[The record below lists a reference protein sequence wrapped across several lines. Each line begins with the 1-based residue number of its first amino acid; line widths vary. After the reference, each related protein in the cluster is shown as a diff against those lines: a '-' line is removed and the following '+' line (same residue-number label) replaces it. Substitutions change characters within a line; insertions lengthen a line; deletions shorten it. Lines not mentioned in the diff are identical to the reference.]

1 VVNFS
6 VWGLS
11 GTLSTQFDEHATFAQ
26 ERLWYWIN
34 EFDDAC
40 NRFRPDSEIS
50 RLNAQPGTPF
60 EVSDTFVRC
69 LDAGLLSAR
78 LTNGLCDPTVL
89 KALLA
94 LGYDRD
100 YDEISHEV
108 ADTRTS
114 HPSPGIEAI
123 AFDRDRRS
131 VTLRPGC
138 ALDLGASAKALL
150 ADVVADELAPLG
162 GVVVEIGGDVALRG
176 RGSGGPWVVGV
187 SDKLT
192 LRGDEPR
199 VSQEGGGIAT
209 SSTTARVW
217 RSHDATLNHIIDP
230 RTGQCA
236 NGPFATA
243 TVSAASCVVAN
254 AFATAALLWDEDAS
268 YHIAQAGWSARLV
281 RRDGT
286 VEFVGGWP
294 EEQESA

>member
-1 VVNFS
+1 MVNFS

-11 GTLSTQFDEHATFAQ
+11 GTLSTQFDEHAPFAH
-26 ERLWYWIN
+26 ERLWHWIDQ
-34 EFDDAC
+34 FDEAC

-50 RLNAQPGTPF
+50 RLNARPGAPV
-60 EVSDTFVRC
+60 EVSDVFVRC
-69 LDAGLLSAR
+69 LEAGLRSAR
-78 LTNGLCDPTVL
+78 LTDGLCDPTVL
-89 KALLA
+89 EALLA

-100 YDEISHEV
+100 YDLVSNVV
-108 ADTRTS
+108 AHTRAPQ
-114 HPSPGIEAI
+114 PSPGIDAI
-123 AFDRDRRS
+123 ELDRDRRS

-138 ALDLGASAKALL
+138 TLDLGASAKALL

-176 RGSGGPWVVGV
+176 RGPNGPWVVGV

-199 VSQEGGGIAT
+199 VSQDGGGIAT

-217 RSHDATLNHIIDP
+217 RSSDATLNHIIDP

-236 NGPFATA
+236 SGPYATA
-243 TVSAASCVVAN
+243 TVSAESCVVAN

-281 RRDGT
+281 RRDGS

-294 EEQESA
+294 EEQKSA